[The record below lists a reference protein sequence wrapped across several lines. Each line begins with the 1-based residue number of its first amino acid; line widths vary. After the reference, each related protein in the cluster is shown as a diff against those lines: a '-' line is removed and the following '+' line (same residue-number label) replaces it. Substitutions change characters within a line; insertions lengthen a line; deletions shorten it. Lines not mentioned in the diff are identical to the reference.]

1 MGVSVWADI
10 SAIWLL
16 SLALVGILPF
26 AVLFFFAIMGMR
38 RLTQLARKYLPL
50 AGAQVERVADKTEE
64 ISNKIASPVIKTY
77 STAARVRGMTHEIVR
92 RNDRWTSN
100 RKAS

>member
-1 MGVSVWADI
+1 MSVSVWADI

-16 SLALVGILPF
+16 FLALVTILPF
-26 AVLFFFAIMGMR
+26 AVVFFFLIKGMR
-38 RLTQLARKYLPL
+38 RLTELARKYLPI
-50 AGAQVERVADKTEE
+50 AGNKVEIVANKTEE
-64 ISNKIASPVIKTY
+64 ISHKIASPVIKTY

-92 RNDRWTSN
+92 RNDGWTSN